1 MYRHI
6 LLPTDGSRL
15 AENAAASGIALAR
28 ALGARVTAVHVLP
41 HPPSSKLEAWA
52 HSDRTYARRIDDAME
67 KRAHEYLETVR
78 EAAMLA
84 GVPCECSLVHG
95 DCVHREILEVAEDL
109 HCDLS
114 LVHGDSVHREILE
127 VAEDLHCDLIVMAS
141 HGEKGDAISP
151 QGSETVKAAMLG
163 KVPVLVHHARANGR

>member
-41 HPPSSKLEAWA
+41 HPPSSRLEAWA
-52 HSDRTYARRIDDAME
+52 HSDKTYARRIDGAME

-78 EAAMLA
+78 EAALLA
-84 GVPCECSLVHG
+84 GVPCEC
-95 DCVHREILEVAEDL
+95 
-109 HCDLS
+109 S

>member
-15 AENAAASGIALAR
+15 AEDAAASGIALAR

-41 HPPSSKLEAWA
+41 HPPGSRLEAWA
-52 HSDRTYARRIDDAME
+52 HSDRTYARRIDGAMK
-67 KRAHEYLETVR
+67 KRGQEYLATVR

-84 GVPCECSLVHG
+84 GVP
-95 DCVHREILEVAEDL
+95 
-109 HCDLS
+109 CDLS

-163 KVPVLVHHARANGR
+163 KVPVLVHHARADGR